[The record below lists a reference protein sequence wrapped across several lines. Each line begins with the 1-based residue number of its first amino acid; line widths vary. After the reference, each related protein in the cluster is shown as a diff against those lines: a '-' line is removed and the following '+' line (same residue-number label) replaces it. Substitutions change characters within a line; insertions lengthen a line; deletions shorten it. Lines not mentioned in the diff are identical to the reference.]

1 MIGWNLDEMSNR
13 ELAEKYDA
21 LVRAQSDSDRFPELM
36 RNLKLM
42 SNYLLREKRIGKLP
56 TIMSEGMKI

>member
-1 MIGWNLDEMSNR
+1 MIGWNLDDMSNK

-21 LVRAQSDSDRFPELM
+21 LIRAQSDSDRFPELT

-42 SNYLLREKRIGKLP
+42 SNYLLRKKRIGRLP
-56 TIMSEGMKI
+56 TVMSEGIKF